1 MMMRKTLYLLAVLA
15 GPTGLCAAEPLPEY
29 FWPQWRGP
37 ERTGVATADP
47 WPATLNT
54 NSLVELWR
62 IPLGPSYSGPIVY
75 GEQVFVTETLKKK
88 EEVVRA
94 LDRETGDVIWTR
106 RWPGCIKVP
115 FFARANGSWIRSTP
129 ACDGPRLYVGGIR
142 DVLVC
147 LDTSSGDEIWRV
159 DFVESF
165 GSPSPNFGFVC
176 SPLLDGD
183 FVYVQAG
190 GAFVKLDKLT
200 GGIIWRSLEDG
211 GGMFHNAFS
220 SPVKATVQGSPQL
233 VVQTRER
240 LVGVDEATGD
250 ELWSQDIEAYRGM
263 NILTPTVLGDRIF
276 TSAHSGS
283 SQLFELALRDES
295 FHVERVWENRAQAYM
310 SSPVVID
317 EYLYM
322 HLKNQRF
329 TCLDLETGETQWT
342 SKPFGKY
349 WSLVVQRDRILAL
362 DERGDLLLVRADSKS
377 FNLIDR
383 LHISDAP
390 TWAHLAVAGDMVFVR
405 ELNAQVAFRFSA
417 STLK

>member
-1 MMMRKTLYLLAVLA
+1 M
-15 GPTGLCAAEPLPEY
+15 
-29 FWPQWRGP
+29 
-37 ERTGVATADP
+37 P
-47 WPATLNT
+47 WPASLDT

-62 IPLGPSYSGPIVY
+62 VPLGSGYSGPIVY
-75 GEQVFVTETLKKK
+75 GDQVFVTETVKKE

-94 LDRETGDVIWTR
+94 LDRETGIVNWTQG
-106 RWPGCIKVP
+106 WPGAIKVP

-200 GGIIWRSLEDG
+200 GDIIWRSLEDG

-240 LVGVDEATGD
+240 LVGVDEETGD

-263 NILTPTVLGDRIF
+263 NILTPTILGDRVF

-295 FHVERVWENRAQAYM
+295 FHVERVWENRVQAYM

-317 EYLYM
+317 EHLYM

-329 TCLDLETGETQWT
+329 TCLDLRTGETQWT

-349 WSLVVQRDRILAL
+349 WSLVVQRDRILVL
-362 DERGDLLLVRADSKS
+362 DERGDLLLIRADSKS
-377 FNLIDR
+377 FNLIDK

-405 ELNAQVAFRFSA
+405 ELNAQVAFRW
-417 STLK
+417 K